1 MPTISFDVTVA
12 QATRIQKALGI
23 YLNLK
28 DVKDLPREA
37 TVPEVRQFLITHLK
51 DFVLERELEAARK
64 VVTTQ
69 SLDIV

>member
-12 QATRIQKALGI
+12 QANRIQNAIGM

-28 DVKDLPREA
+28 DADGLPRDA
-37 TVPEVRQFLITHLK
+37 TGPEVRQFMITRLK

-64 VVTTQ
+64 VVTTT